1 MRVLVVGAGLGGLT
15 AAMRLQENG
24 AEVTVFEARDRAG
37 GRVWSHRFDNGTVV
51 ELGGEWI
58 DSTQNAVTDLA
69 ADLGLSMFDT
79 RQDFVTRDLIGSE
92 PIPDEE
98 HANLARRVVAA
109 MEGLGNERLETMSIA
124 ALLDSLQVTSPAMA
138 VLRSRLEGTMGV
150 PLTEISAADL
160 GEEFGLT
167 QASTYLRV
175 QGGNDRLAREMASRL
190 DVRLGTPVHAVGQG
204 ETSASV
210 TTDEANVAA
219 DHVVVAVPLPILRRP
234 GFLDSP
240 PPAFRGAIDGIGM
253 GTAVNRASATT
264 NLSQRGLSFE
274 IPGEQVDGM
283 DVRAVKAAGDAAVSW
298 CRAGKGPIILE
309 MLTYRYRGHSM
320 SDPAKYRSK
329 EEVDRMRTEH
339 DPIEQVRSR
348 MLTRGL
354 VSEDDLKRIDGE
366 VRAIVN
372 EAAEFA
378 TNDAEPDA
386 AELWTDVYAG

>member
-79 RQDFVTRDLIGSE
+79 RQDFVSRDLIGSE

-138 VLRSRLEGTMGV
+138 VLLSRLEGTMGV

-160 GEEFGLT
+160 GE
-167 QASTYLRV
+167 
-175 QGGNDRLAREMASRL
+175 
-190 DVRLGTPVHAVGQG
+190 
-204 ETSASV
+204 
-210 TTDEANVAA
+210 
-219 DHVVVAVPLPILRRP
+219 
-234 GFLDSP
+234 
-240 PPAFRGAIDGIGM
+240 
-253 GTAVNRASATT
+253 
-264 NLSQRGLSFE
+264 
-274 IPGEQVDGM
+274 
-283 DVRAVKAAGDAAVSW
+283 
-298 CRAGKGPIILE
+298 
-309 MLTYRYRGHSM
+309 
-320 SDPAKYRSK
+320 
-329 EEVDRMRTEH
+329 
-339 DPIEQVRSR
+339 
-348 MLTRGL
+348 
-354 VSEDDLKRIDGE
+354 
-366 VRAIVN
+366 
-372 EAAEFA
+372 
-378 TNDAEPDA
+378 
-386 AELWTDVYAG
+386 

>member
-253 GTAVNRASATT
+253 GTAVKVAVATVD
-264 NLSQRGLSFE
+264 QPPMFRRQE
-274 IPGEQVDGM
+274 RDIPGWYWTGAGPDGSTR
-283 DVRAVKAAGDAAVSW
+283 RAVTGFAGTDRGAAVLTAEVESRLR
-298 CRAGKGPIILE
+298 RAVPETGLDGDHVVVDWGADPWAGGCYTALGPGQRAHLPELQRPWGRIVFA
-309 MLTYRYRGHSM
+309 G
-320 SDPAKYRSK
+320 
-329 EEVDRMRTEH
+329 EH
-339 DPIEQVRSR
+339 VNG
-348 MLTRGL
+348 TGT
-354 VSEDDLKRIDGE
+354 IDG
-366 VRAIVN
+366 AIRSGHL
-372 EAAEFA
+372 
-378 TNDAEPDA
+378 A
-386 AELWTDVYAG
+386 AELLLEG